1 MISNVRTGSII
12 IAKPYRFVP
21 PYRGTF
27 WTALFRPF
35 WRMVLRRAFG
45 VTSIEIRGGQHLR
58 ESVARGHGILIASNH
73 CRHGDPFVLG
83 LLIEETGQP
92 NYIMTTWHLFNQGRL
107 LAAFLRRVG
116 AFSVY
121 REGPDRTALKAAA
134 QLVAEAR
141 RPVVIFPEGMASR
154 SNDYLRPFMDG
165 LALMAR
171 SAARQRAASGGG
183 VAVHPVAIR
192 YSFEGNLDQALTP
205 AVEEM
210 EIYLGWTPRREV
222 PLQERAFKLGEELL
236 RRAEDKFM
244 GQPHT
249 GSAPQRIARL
259 VEQIL
264 APLETLWLGG
274 RREEDSFARM
284 KQLRGAILP
293 GLIAGNLSEA
303 ESARRWRQLA
313 DIDTAERWYRHPP
326 THLVSCATP
335 EQLLETVE
343 RIEEMLVGRARI
355 YRPMRAVVHV
365 GAAIEVGATGRGG
378 GAGLLDEIRGQMQSL
393 LNPSAAT
400 ERATPA
406 ASAPR
411 P

>member
-1 MISNVRTGSII
+1 M
-12 IAKPYRFVP
+12 
-21 PYRGTF
+21 
-27 WTALFRPF
+27 
-35 WRMVLRRAFG
+35 
-45 VTSIEIRGGQHLR
+45 
-58 ESVARGHGILIASNH
+58 ARGHGILIASNH
-73 CRHGDPFVLG
+73 CRHCDPFVLG
-83 LLIEETGQP
+83 LLIEETGRP

-171 SAARQRAASGGG
+171 SAARQCAVSGGR

-192 YSFEGNLDQALTP
+192 YSFEGNVEQALTP

-210 EIYLGWTPRREV
+210 EIHLGWTPRRE
-222 PLQERAFKLGEELL
+222 LSSQERAFKLGEELL
-236 RRAEDKFM
+236 ARAEEKFL
-244 GQPHT
+244 GQPHYDA
-249 GSAPQRIARL
+249 APQRIARL
-259 VEQIL
+259 VEHIL

-274 RREEDSFARM
+274 PREGESFARM
-284 KQLRGAILP
+284 KQLRGAILS

-303 ESARRWRQLA
+303 GSARRWRQLA
-313 DIDTAERWYRHPP
+313 DIDIAERWYRHPP
-326 THLVSCATP
+326 THLVSCATT
-335 EQLLETVE
+335 EQLIETVE
-343 RIEEMLVGRARI
+343 RIEEMMLGRARI
-355 YRPMRAVVHV
+355 HRAMRAVIHV
-365 GAAIEVGATGRGG
+365 GEAIEVGGATGRGG
-378 GAGLLDEIRGQMQSL
+378 GAGLLEQIRGKMQLL
-393 LNPSAAT
+393 LNPPAAT
-400 ERATPA
+400 ARATPA
-406 ASAPR
+406 ESAPR